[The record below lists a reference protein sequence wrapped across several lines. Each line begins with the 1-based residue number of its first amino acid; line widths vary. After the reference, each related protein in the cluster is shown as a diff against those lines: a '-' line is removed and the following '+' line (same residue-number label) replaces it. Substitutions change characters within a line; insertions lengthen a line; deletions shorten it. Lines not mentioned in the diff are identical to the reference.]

1 MLNSTTAS
9 NVTDGAPS
17 MRVSEVLR
25 GILSNNPDVE
35 TFSVERILDSVGRAG
50 FNAGFEADFD
60 ASLMLFALPAMFPVP
75 RPRGMVALP
84 AGAIACQMI
93 AGRKQIRLPRFIRKK
108 SISRKALAV
117 AIHAVLPVL
126 EAAEKVV
133 RPRWTWV
140 DHPIWRRLVGLFVL
154 LMVIAIAFPLF
165 GFNCLHATSI
175 FVISLGMAEKDGLA
189 VLIGVVAGAVA
200 LAIVASGVS
209 SRAVRTKVARWLWK
223 LSRRLGLGVLAS
235 YLDRLGHA
243 WLARI
248 LRFRWSNLLLG
259 WDPEKRAAEAAARS
273 AAPAA
278 AVPTPRPQAQHRGPT
293 ADRAHRV
300 AELARRTRASS
311 VSTAEASLSSA
322 LA

>member
-9 NVTDGAPS
+9 VAPDGGSPK
-17 MRVSEVLR
+17 RISEVLR
-25 GILSNNPDVE
+25 GILSNNPGVE
-35 TFSVERILDSVGRAG
+35 TFTVERILDSIGKDGFSPNFGGDAG
-50 FNAGFEADFD
+50 FDASFD
-60 ASLMLFALPAMFPVP
+60 TSLMLFSLPAMVPVP
-75 RPRGMVALP
+75 HPSGLVTLP

-93 AGRKQIRLPRFIRKK
+93 AGREQIRLPRFIRKK
-108 SISRKALAV
+108 SIPRKALAV
-117 AIHAVLPVL
+117 AIHAILPVL

-140 DHPIWRRLVGLFVL
+140 NHPIWRRLVGLFVL

-200 LAIVASGVS
+200 LAIMASGVS
-209 SRAVRTKVARWLWK
+209 SRAVRTKVVKWLWK
-223 LSRRLGLGVLAS
+223 VSRRLGLVVLAR

-248 LRFRWSNLLLG
+248 LSFRWSNLLLS
-259 WDPEKRAAEAAARS
+259 WDPEKRAAEAAGTSR
-273 AAPAA
+273 APGDRA
-278 AVPTPRPQAQHRGPT
+278 PTPRREAHRGPE
-293 ADRAHRV
+293 AERAQ
-300 AELARRTRASS
+300 RA
-311 VSTAEASLSSA
+311 A
-322 LA
+322 

>member
-1 MLNSTTAS
+1 
-9 NVTDGAPS
+9 
-17 MRVSEVLR
+17 
-25 GILSNNPDVE
+25 VE
-35 TFSVERILDSVGRAG
+35 TFSVERILDSIAKEGFHAG
-50 FNAGFEADFD
+50 LDSGMGAGMD
-60 ASLMLFALPAMFPVP
+60 ASLMLFSLPAMVPVP

-93 AGRKQIRLPRFIRKK
+93 AGRKQIQLPRFIRKK
-108 SISRKALAV
+108 SITRKALAV
-117 AIHAVLPVL
+117 AIHAILPVL

-140 DHPIWRRLVGLFVL
+140 SHPIWRRLVGLFVL

-209 SRAVRTKVARWLWK
+209 SRAVRTKVVKWLWK
-223 LSRRLGLGVLAS
+223 LSRRLGLAVLAS
-235 YLDRLGHA
+235 YVDRLGHT

-248 LRFRWSNLLLG
+248 LNFRWSNLLLE
-259 WDPEKRAAEAAARS
+259 WDPEKRAAANTATKTATKPAATAPGPAARARS
-273 AAPAA
+273 
-278 AVPTPRPQAQHRGPT
+278 PRPEADRGPT
-293 ADRAHRV
+293 AVDDHRA
-300 AELARRTRASS
+300 AA
-311 VSTAEASLSSA
+311 
-322 LA
+322 